1 MSLRQGLPEKHPS
14 DDGQLGQ
21 LYGFGSHMQ
30 VRTKA
35 HRRLDGWQGSQ
46 SSRVSAIACGCL
58 GEELAGALWDVISL
72 FSRLIA
78 MTGSVAVNVTLS
90 LGSVQVADQTM
101 FLYCL

>member
-1 MSLRQGLPEKHPS
+1 
-14 DDGQLGQ
+14 
-21 LYGFGSHMQ
+21 MQ
-30 VRTKA
+30 VRTKT

-101 FLYCL
+101 FLYSLHIVLICLHLFLLFVCVRHALNTSVVA